1 MKSDTVVRLQD
12 GPTLR
17 HEEAEVLIYPV
28 LSYWLE
34 VCTWVF
40 KSLQLRPLRKQA
52 KRTPSVRSEKAFRS
66 GSTIHYSQD
75 METIHTPGEPGMQP
89 RDPCVPWRGKLGP
102 GHTLR

>member
-75 METIHTPGEPGMQP
+75 METIHMPID
-89 RDPCVPWRGKLGP
+89 R
-102 GHTLR
+102 